1 MQTGTRYRC
10 LLRVVLLQLC
20 WIGVARAAPYRRTLP
35 PAVPGGPTY
44 VSDTLRLTLE
54 GALARARRDN
64 LELRSARLDT
74 AIALG
79 VERQARLWPFNPVV
93 DALSAGAA
101 GGVDYGVSQEVEFP
115 GKAGPRRTA
124 AREGVAR
131 ARAASANAERLTLGN
146 AARGFYRLVAAGRRR
161 EVAAE
166 VLQLNQRLADAVTR
180 QLAEGEVN
188 RITYNL
194 AAIELGRSRSN
205 LLSAQ
210 REERIARLALGHLLG
225 ISPTVE
231 IVPDV
236 NNESDLNLDL
246 LPPDSLAQVVTPA
259 DTFDVVQLIAVALSR
274 RPDLTERTAA
284 ARQASANAAGSRR
297 AALPN
302 LLLRLTSEE
311 IGPGERTLRPGVG
324 IAVPL
329 FNRNQG
335 DASAFAAAATQ
346 AEQDSRAIAARVAV
360 EIEGAVADYVA
371 AAAEVATLRSTVLR
385 AGRQNRELSE
395 TAYREGK
402 IGLPEILLI
411 RNQAISAELDY
422 WSAWLAE
429 REARVTLAEA
439 TGQDLFPSSAGVP

>member
-10 LLRVVLLQLC
+10 LLRAVLLQLC
-20 WIGVARAAPYRRTLP
+20 WIGVARAEPYRRTTSVAP
-35 PAVPGGPTY
+35 SVRTY
-44 VSDTLRLTLE
+44 ATDTLRLTLQA
-54 GALARARRDN
+54 ALARARRDN

-101 GGVDYGVSQEVEFP
+101 GGIDYGVSQEVEFP

-124 AREGVAR
+124 AREGVER
-131 ARAASANAERLTLGN
+131 ARAASANTERLTLGD
-146 AARGFYRLVAAGRRR
+146 AARAFYRLVAAGRRR

-166 VLQLNQRLADAVTR
+166 VLRLNQRLGDAVTR

-210 REERIARLALGHLLG
+210 REERIARLSLGQLLG
-225 ISPTVE
+225 ISPAVE
-231 IVPDV
+231 IVPDA
-236 NNESDLNLDL
+236 NESGPNLDS
-246 LPPDSLAQVVTPA
+246 LPPDSLAQPITPA
-259 DTFDVVQLIAVALSR
+259 DTIDVARLVAIALAR
-274 RPDLTERTAA
+274 RPDLQERAAA
-284 ARQASANAAGSRR
+284 ARQAGANATGSRR
-297 AALPN
+297 EALPN
-302 LLLRLTSEE
+302 LLVRLTSEE
-311 IGPGERTLRPGVG
+311 VGPGERSLRPGVG
-324 IAVPL
+324 ITLPL

-335 DASAFAAAATQ
+335 EANAFAAAATQ
-346 AEQDSRAIAARVAV
+346 AQQDSRAIAARVAV
-360 EIEGAVADYVA
+360 EIEGAVADLVA
-371 AAAEVATLRSTVLR
+371 AAAEVATLRSTVLL

-439 TGQDLFPSSAGVP
+439 TGQDLFPSRAGVP